1 MSPTTQITFLL
12 NEDLVTVAVPPAMVA
27 LDFLRKQR
35 GLTGSKEG
43 CKEGDCGA
51 CTVLVGERESDG
63 VNYRPMTSCLLP
75 VGELHGKHLVS
86 IEGLKMEQLSPVQSA
101 IVDCGGT
108 QCGYCTPGFV
118 VAMTAGLMDK
128 SLPLNEK
135 GHSLATSGNLC
146 RCTGY
151 RSIKDAGELVFK
163 ELRQKLADKPRL
175 TALCQ
180 NGVLPQYFQ
189 NVSSIL
195 ESIPTNLEEDA
206 VGIEKQWPIV
216 GGGTDL
222 LVQQG
227 ETLPDQSP
235 RLLNTTAVRPVEERD
250 SMICVDARTTFEAFA
265 RDPIIQS
272 CIPKIE
278 EYSELIASWP
288 VRTRATLAGNI
299 CNASPIADMTC
310 LLLALEAKL
319 LIQGESGKRIVPLKA
334 FYRGYKQIDKQA
346 DEVVFEIRFPKLKE
360 SEFIHWEKVSKRK
373 ILDIATVNSAAKIEI
388 ENDTFVRANLALGG
402 VAATP
407 LLLSHTS
414 QRLQGQAVKPES
426 VLDILE
432 FAQSEFEPISD
443 VRGSAS
449 YKRLLARQL
458 LASHFTTLFP
468 TTISEEALHATL
480 R

>member
-1 MSPTTQITFLL
+1 MSPTTRITFLL
-12 NEDLVTVAVPPAMVA
+12 NEELISVRVPPAMVA

-51 CTVLVGERESDG
+51 CTVLVGEREGDG

-86 IEGLKMEQLSPVQSA
+86 IEGLNMDKLSPVQSA
-101 IVDCGGT
+101 LVHCGGT

-118 VAMTAGLMDK
+118 VAMTAGLMDE
-128 SLPLNEK
+128 SIPLNQK
-135 GHSLATSGNLC
+135 GHSCATSGNLC

-151 RSIKDAGELVFK
+151 RSIKAAGEMVFK
-163 ELRQKLADKPRL
+163 ELGQKLADKPRL
-175 TALCQ
+175 AALCQ
-180 NGVLPQYFQ
+180 NSVLPPYFQ
-189 NVSSIL
+189 NVSKLL
-195 ESIPTNLEEDA
+195 ESIPADREENESVTN
-206 VGIEKQWPIV
+206 KKSPIL

-227 ETLPDQSP
+227 ETIPDQFP
-235 RLLNTTAVRPVEERD
+235 RLLNATAVRPVQDRE
-250 SMICVDARTTFEAFA
+250 STICVDARITFEAFA

-272 CIPKIE
+272 SIPKIE

-310 LLLALEAKL
+310 LLLALEAEL
-319 LIQGESGKRIVPLKA
+319 LIRGESGERIVPLKE
-334 FYRGYKQIDKQA
+334 FYRGYKKIDKQA
-346 DEVVFEIRFPKLKE
+346 DEIVIEIQFPKPKE
-360 SEFIHWEKVSKRK
+360 SEHIHWEKVSKRK

-388 ENDTFVRANLALGG
+388 ENGLFIRANLALGG

-407 LLLSHTS
+407 LLLSKTS
-414 QRLQGQAVKPES
+414 LRLKDQAVSPES
-426 VLDILE
+426 VLDALE

-458 LASHFTTLFP
+458 LASHFTTISP
-468 TTISEEALHATL
+468 NSISEEALHATL